1 MYPDYHTLSLTA
13 VLPISRGVDVERQQV
28 VVDPVRAAKA
38 CFDGEVGRRL
48 AEPALR
54 FLLWQRRDDVVGDL
68 VAGEHQVGFHQIIG
82 NPEIPTNPVVAQIAH
97 RMTAGADRK
106 STRLNSSH

>member
-28 VVDPVRAAKA
+28 VVDPVRAAKV

-48 AEPALR
+48 AEPDLR
-54 FLLWQRRDDVVGDL
+54 FFLWQRRDDVVGDL
-68 VAGEHQVGFHQIIG
+68 VAGEHQVGFYQIIG
-82 NPEIPTNPVVAQIAH
+82 NPEIPTNQVVAKIGRELGRERVCQ
-97 RMTAGADRK
+97 
-106 STRLNSSH
+106 LV